1 MKISYIIPITTDTGV
16 RCNNTSIAMKYLADT
31 FESILSQS
39 IPNWELIIVVEK
51 SLEHKVSVIWKK
63 VAQSPNKYK
72 DANNKPYSNVQIIN
86 INSQNAAVACNKALE
101 LCKGRYVGLIQAGDQ
116 LAGTATYELI
126 KCLVEN
132 PKAQFL
138 YTNHDHLD
146 IQGTRFKPFF
156 KPNLSPD
163 LLYCQNYI
171 RNLVLIK
178 KSLLKRLHG
187 WSNKFSAAYDYELT
201 LNAISTLIKLD
212 HPNPKL
218 LGNQSPIKHIPKVL
232 YHQRANLKVN
242 PKGKQLLEIRSS
254 KSDLIKQSQQ
264 GLTLLK
270 RFFKSQKRN
279 LAVKQIKPM
288 LYRYQFSIPKSKP
301 LVSLIIPTRDGYDIL
316 KTCVQSIIKK
326 TTYKNY
332 EILIVDNQSTDS
344 QAIEYMKSLERDHS
358 NIHILKYNKP
368 FNYSAINNF
377 AAKKAKGV
385 ILGLINNDVEVIT
398 PNWLSEMVSHAIR
411 KEIGCVGAMLYYP
424 DKTIQHAGVVVGM
437 HGLADH
443 AFKGKTTSHLNDY
456 FHYMKSNRNPLAVT
470 AAALILRKSLF
481 LKVNGFNQS
490 KLKVAFNDVDL
501 CLKIYSLGYFN
512 IFVSHIALKHE
523 ESKTRD
529 INSNEAAVIE
539 RNEHNFMKKKWGR
552 ILNKGDELLALV
564 KLQQFTNEV

>member
-232 YHQRANLKVN
+232 YHQRANIKVN
-242 PKGKQLLEIRSS
+242 PKSKQTLEIMPS
-254 KSDLIKQSQQ
+254 KIDEAKQSQQ

-270 RFFKSQKRN
+270 HFFKLQKRN
-279 LAVKQIKPM
+279 VTVKKIKPM
-288 LYRYQFSIPKSKP
+288 LYRHQWAIPKPEP

-316 KTCVQSIIKK
+316 KTCVQSILEK
-326 TTYKNY
+326 TNYKNY
-332 EILIVDNQSTDS
+332 EILIVDNQSTDPET
-344 QAIEYMKSLERDHS
+344 IEYMENLEKKYL

-368 FNYSAINNF
+368 FNYSAINNY
-377 AAKKAKGV
+377 AVTNAKGP
-385 ILGLINNDVEVIT
+385 ILGFINNDTEVIT
-398 PNWLSEMVSHAIR
+398 PEWLTEMVSHAIR
-411 KEIGCVGAMLYYP
+411 PEIGCVGAMLYYP
-424 DKTIQHAGVVVGM
+424 DSTIQHAGVTIGICGKV
-437 HGLADH
+437 DH
-443 AFKGKTTSHLNDY
+443 AFRGFNENNNECFNILN
-456 FHYMKSNRNPLAVT
+456 SIRNPLAVT
-470 AAALILRKSLF
+470 AAVLLVRKILF
-481 LKVNGFNQS
+481 EDNNGFDEINY
-490 KLKVAFNDVDL
+490 KIEFNDVDL
-501 CLKIYSLGYFN
+501 CLKIRNVGFTN
-512 IFVSHIALKHE
+512 IFTPYSKFFHE
-523 ESKTRD
+523 ESKTRKLD
-529 INSNEAAVIE
+529 K
-539 RNEHNFMKKKWGR
+539 RNYQEYLNLKKKYCNFEG
-552 ILNKGDELLALV
+552 LKNG
-564 KLQQFTNEV
+564 FY